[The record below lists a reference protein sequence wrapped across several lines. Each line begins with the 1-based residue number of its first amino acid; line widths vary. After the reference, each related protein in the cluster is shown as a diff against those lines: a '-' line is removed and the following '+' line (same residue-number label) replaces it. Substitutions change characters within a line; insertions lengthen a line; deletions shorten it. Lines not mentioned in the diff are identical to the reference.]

1 MLEKGETY
9 KSIWNYTFS
18 KVGLKLE
25 FSTIFPKF
33 QLVVSFFLH
42 LSQRYGPSSGKRER
56 DSVSLF
62 PAAGQDLIP
71 SVLTDADAT
80 YYRTF

>member
-1 MLEKGETY
+1 MLEKGGTY

-18 KVGLKLE
+18 EGLKSE
-25 FSTIFPKF
+25 FSTTFSKF

>member
-9 KSIWNYTFS
+9 KSIWNYAFS
-18 KVGLKLE
+18 EGLKSE